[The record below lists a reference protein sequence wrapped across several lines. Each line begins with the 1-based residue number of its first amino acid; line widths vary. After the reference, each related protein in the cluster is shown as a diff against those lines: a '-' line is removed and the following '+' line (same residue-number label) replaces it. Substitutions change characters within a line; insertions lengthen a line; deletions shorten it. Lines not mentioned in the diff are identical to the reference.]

1 MEDYPDVAEE
11 VIRMYG
17 YDHIKSTFLPTAKVT
32 IGGTNIRQKTILKV
46 KELFAV

>member
-1 MEDYPDVAEE
+1 
-11 VIRMYG
+11 MYG

-46 KELFAV
+46 KRALCSVERI